1 MNKKA
6 RNFIGYGLLYTGMI
20 FFGFVAMLPFV
31 WMVRSSFMEI
41 KQIFL
46 MPPRWIPEPFTVNNF
61 TQAFHQTHI
70 LRNMGNTLYVVIMNI
85 IGVELTSSMAAY
97 AFSRVHWK
105 GRDTIFAVLLSAMM
119 LPGTVTLIPVYIGWS
134 KVGGIDTYWPLILG
148 AFLGGGA
155 YNIFLMRQ
163 FFLTIPHE
171 LDEAAFIDGA
181 SRFRIYWNIDIPL
194 AKSSL
199 IVVGLFTFMGT
210 WNDFM
215 GPLLY
220 INNLNKQ
227 TVAVALQ
234 SLLGKYT
241 SQWNI
246 IMAASVIVTLP
257 CFFIFLIGQKYI
269 VGGIALSGI
278 KG

>member
-1 MNKKA
+1 MK
-6 RNFIGYGLLYTGMI
+6 RRTGRIIGYTLLYTGLV
-20 FFGFVAMLPFV
+20 FFGVVALLPFI

-41 KQIFL
+41 KQIFM
-46 MPPRWIPEPFTVNNF
+46 MPPQWIPKPFSTNNF
-61 TQAFHQTHI
+61 TQAFQQTHI
-70 LRNMGNTLYVVIMNI
+70 LRNMGNTVYVVIMNI
-85 IGVELTSSMAAY
+85 IGVELTASMAAY
-97 AFSRVHWK
+97 AFSRVQWK
-105 GRDTIFAVLLSAMM
+105 GRNAIFAVLLSAMM
-119 LPGTVTLIPVYIGWS
+119 LPSTVTLIPVYIGWS

-148 AFLGGGA
+148 AFLGGGS

-163 FFLTIPHE
+163 FFLTIPRE
-171 LDEAAFIDGA
+171 LDEAAYIDGA
-181 SRFRIYWNIDIPL
+181 SHFRIYWNIDIPL

-220 INNLNKQ
+220 INNLDKQ
-227 TVAVALQ
+227 TAAVALQ

-241 SQWNI
+241 SQWNV
-246 IMAASVIVTLP
+246 IMAASVVVTMP
-257 CFFIFLIGQKYI
+257 CFIIFLIGQKYI
-269 VGGIALSGI
+269 VGGIALSGL